1 MHLKSHRVGVTS
13 LLSRKVV
20 VMRFVVALSTV
31 AMIGLSSSA
40 MGSESAPSQISR
52 LNVTESLQSLE
63 VRQSAKPVGNDLAL
77 ARSGRSSG
85 VFGRLMEIERR
96 KNAWL
101 RGMFR

>member
-1 MHLKSHRVGVTS
+1 
-13 LLSRKVV
+13 
-20 VMRFVVALSTV
+20 MRFVVALSTV

-40 MGSESAPSQISR
+40 MGSQSAPSQVSR
-52 LNVTESLQSLE
+52 LNVTESLQSQE
-63 VRQSAKPVGNDLAL
+63 VRQSAMPVEYDLVL